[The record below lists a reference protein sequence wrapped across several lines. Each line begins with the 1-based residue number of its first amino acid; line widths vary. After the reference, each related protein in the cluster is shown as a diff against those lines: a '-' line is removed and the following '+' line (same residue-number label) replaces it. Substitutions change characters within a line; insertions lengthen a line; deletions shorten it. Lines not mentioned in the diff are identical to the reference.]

1 MACDLTLDVI
11 RTWDRKSAVAQDNA
25 KASHCKKISKSDG
38 LITFDNAVEIY
49 NRYRAFTPWP
59 GIFTESGLKI
69 KSLSLEEEES
79 AGNAGEIITIDTDSI
94 VIQCAKGSLRLS
106 TLQAPSKQETSAV
119 AYLNGKRLGC
129 GNTLA

>member
-1 MACDLTLDVI
+1 MP
-11 RTWDRKSAVAQDNA
+11 QD
-25 KASHCKKISKSDG
+25 
-38 LITFDNAVEIY
+38 IY

-69 KSLSLEEEES
+69 KALSLEEDES
-79 AGNAGEIITIDTDSI
+79 VGNAGEIIAIDSVSI
-94 VIQCAKGSLRLS
+94 VIQCSKGSLRLT

-129 GNTLA
+129 GNILA